1 MFFLH
6 HYRHNFG
13 WHHHKY
19 LGGLRQ
25 AQGAFDMLRERLTSS
40 GLIKTR
46 EQSIKKA
53 PAPST
58 NSGNRCFYKN
68 LCVATVY
75 FTGGFAA

>member
-19 LGGLRQ
+19 LGSVRQ
-25 AQGAFDMLRERLTSS
+25 AQGAFDMLRDQKDQRTV
-40 GLIKTR
+40 R
-46 EQSIKKA
+46 KK
-53 PAPST
+53 ST
-58 NSGNRCFYKN
+58 WSLSLSKGRCFYKN

>member
-25 AQGAFDMLRERLTSS
+25 AQGAFDMLRVHSTSS
-40 GLIKTR
+40 GIRKTR

-53 PAPST
+53 PALRQAQGPGASIKF
-58 NSGNRCFYKN
+58 C
-68 LCVATVY
+68 A
-75 FTGGFAA
+75 

>member
-25 AQGAFDMLRERLTSS
+25 AQESERP
-40 GLIKTR
+40 
-46 EQSIKKA
+46 E
-53 PAPST
+53 
-58 NSGNRCFYKN
+58 NSP
-68 LCVATVY
+68 
-75 FTGGFAA
+75 